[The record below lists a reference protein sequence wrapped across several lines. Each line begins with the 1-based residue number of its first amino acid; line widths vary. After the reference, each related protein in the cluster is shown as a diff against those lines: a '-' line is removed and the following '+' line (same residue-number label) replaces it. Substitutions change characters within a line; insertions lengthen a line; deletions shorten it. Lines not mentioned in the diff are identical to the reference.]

1 MDEIK
6 AKARAIKMSKEPDSN
21 IELAD
26 KVICIALLQCQ
37 PVASKAA
44 ALQQLEQTAQAA
56 QQQEVTLLITPEM
69 YLTGYNIGNQACRE
83 LAEDLDGPSL
93 RQIKAMCRQYQVAMV
108 VGFPEQRGGAIY
120 NSAVFIDESGEV
132 RMCYQKTHLYGPV
145 DNAQFRAGDS
155 LCPSF
160 EWHGW
165 QFALAICYDI
175 EFPEVARHAAINNTD
190 VILVPTANM
199 EPFTRVPQR
208 IVPAR
213 AEENT
218 LYIAY
223 ANYVGKEK
231 AFSYC
236 GLSCL
241 CLPTGKY
248 TAACAQQ
255 PTLLVADL
263 SWSVLQQARQN
274 ITYLADRRSDLY

>member
-1 MDEIK
+1 ML
-6 AKARAIKMSKEPDSN
+6 KEPDSN
-21 IELAD
+21 AEFAD
-26 KVICIALLQCQ
+26 EVIRIALLQCE
-37 PVASKAA
+37 PVVSKLA
-44 ALQQLEQTAQAA
+44 ALQKLELTAQAA
-56 QQQEVTLLITPEM
+56 QQQGVTLLITPEM
-69 YLTGYNIGNQACRE
+69 YLTGYNIGHQVCRE
-83 LAEDLDGPSL
+83 QAEDLDGPSL
-93 RQIKAMCRQYQVAMV
+93 LQIRAMCRQYQMAMV
-108 VGFPEQRGGAIY
+108 VGFPQQCGGAIY
-120 NSAVFIDESGEV
+120 NSAVFIDESGEIL
-132 RMCYQKTHLYGPV
+132 MCYQKTHLYGPV
-145 DNAQFRAGDS
+145 DKAQFRAGES

-160 EWHGW
+160 EWCGW

-199 EPFTRVPQR
+199 EPFIGVPQR

-231 AFSYC
+231 TFSYC
-236 GLSCL
+236 GLSCI
-241 CLPTGKY
+241 CLPMGKY

-255 PTLLVADL
+255 PTVLVADL
-263 SWSVLQQARQN
+263 FQSVLQQSRQN

>member
-1 MDEIK
+1 MSRYEDSE
-6 AKARAIKMSKEPDSN
+6 AIKCRKEAEFDN
-21 IELAD
+21 QI
-26 KVICIALLQCQ
+26 IRIALLQCQ
-37 PVASKAA
+37 PVANKTE
-44 ALQQLEQTAQAA
+44 ALQQLQQTTQTLKD
-56 QQQEVTLLITPEM
+56 QGVTLLITPEM
-69 YLTGYNIGNQACRE
+69 YLTGYNIGKQACRE
-83 LAEDLDGPSL
+83 EAEELDGPSL
-93 RQIKAMCRQYQVAMV
+93 QQIRAMCCHYQMAMV
-108 VGFPEQRGGAIY
+108 VGFPQQHADSVY
-120 NSAVFIDESGEV
+120 NSAVFIDESGEI
-132 RMCYQKTHLYGPV
+132 RMCYQKTHLYGQV
-145 DNAQFRAGDS
+145 DRAQFSAGDS

-199 EPFTRVPQR
+199 EPFTGVSQR

-236 GLSCL
+236 GLSCV

-248 TAACAQQ
+248 TTASAQQ
-255 PTLLVADL
+255 SAVLVADL
-263 SWSVLQQARQN
+263 SRSSLQQARQD
-274 ITYLADRRSDLY
+274 ITYLTDRRSDLY